1 MIQLIKFMSGREQF
15 KKINLRKNKIG
26 DEGAKELAKFISD
39 FDTTLVDMNLNR
51 NRITEAG
58 I

>member
-1 MIQLIKFMSGREQF
+1 MSGREQF
-15 KKINLRKNKIG
+15 KKINLRKNKIR